1 MFLEHDEMKFAILY
15 TLKKYVEPISM
26 PDLSAILT
34 WDKEVM
40 GYFDLS
46 IMLNEL
52 IEDGYVESKYY
63 RDDRAFS
70 LSPKGEDTNDFFF
83 ERVPKSIR
91 NRIDDAVG
99 KMKYDEQDP
108 NAVITHVFPIGVKQ
122 YMTEIKMLDTNT
134 PMLELRINMG
144 SRIQA
149 ERAAKKLKEQMPEIY
164 ADLLK
169 RISEE

>member
-1 MFLEHDEMKFAILY
+1 MEHDEMKFAILY

-26 PDLSAILT
+26 PDLSKILT

-46 IMLNEL
+46 ILLNEL

-63 RDDRAFS
+63 RDDRAFA
-70 LSPKGEDTNDFFF
+70 LSTRGESTNDFFF
-83 ERVPKSIR
+83 ERVPRSIR

-99 KMKYDEQDP
+99 KMKFEEQDP
-108 NAVITHVFPIGVKQ
+108 NAVITHVLPVGVEQ
-122 YMTEIKMLDTNT
+122 YMAEIQMLDANT
-134 PMLELRINMG
+134 PMMELRIHMG
-144 SRIQA
+144 SRGQA

-164 ADLLK
+164 AELLQ
-169 RISEE
+169 RLEEK